1 MENMQNIDK
10 SLYNGR
16 VNIVTP
22 DTKTQFALYDKIPV
36 KVDAFTDALTG
47 NIYNTDL
54 SDAFFSKANIQMIQ
68 NQIRHG
74 IYNVSNQQFTIGEQD
89 NDTLKIIMRSI
100 FLQNSLNLK
109 CNIKGQIK
117 TLNQLVLNYCVPQ
130 IYGELKGYVKFKE
143 DISTLATP
151 MARPTMTTQT
161 KQLVMK
167 PWF

>member
-1 MENMQNIDK
+1 MENIDK
-10 SLYNGR
+10 KMYNGR

-36 KVDAFTDALTG
+36 KVDAFQDALQG
-47 NIYNTDL
+47 NVYNTQL
-54 SDAFFSKANIQMIQ
+54 SDAYFSRENIQNIQ
-68 NQIRHG
+68 NQIRHA
-74 IYNVSNQQFTIGEQD
+74 IYNVSKEQFLISEQD

-109 CNIKGQIK
+109 CNIKGQIA
-117 TLNQLVLNYCVPQ
+117 TLNQLVLNYCIPQ

-151 MARPTMTTQT
+151 MARPTMTTT
-161 KQLVMK
+161 SKQLIAK
-167 PWF
+167 SFL

>member
-1 MENMQNIDK
+1 MENIDK

-22 DTKTQFALYDKIPV
+22 DTKTQFSLYDKIPV
-36 KVDAFTDALTG
+36 KVDAFTNALNG
-47 NIYNTDL
+47 NVYNTVL
-54 SDAFFSKANIQMIQ
+54 SDAFFSKANIQMLQ

-74 IYNVSNQQFTIGEQD
+74 IYTVTNEQHIIGEQ
-89 NDTLKIIMRSI
+89 NVDTLKIIMRSI

-117 TLNQLVLNYCVPQ
+117 TLNQMVLNYCIPQ
-130 IYGELKGYVKFKE
+130 IYGEIQGYVKFKE

-151 MARPTMTTQT
+151 MARPTMTSQS
-161 KQLVMK
+161 KQLLMK

>member
-1 MENMQNIDK
+1 MANI
-10 SLYNGR
+10 NGR
-16 VNIVTP
+16 VNILGNNVK
-22 DTKTQFALYDKIPV
+22 DRFNLYE
-36 KVDAFTDALTG
+36 KVPLNKKSTAYDEALTG
-47 NIYNTDL
+47 SMQSNPV
-54 SDAFFSKANIQMIQ
+54 SKAFFSLQNIE
-68 NQIRHG
+68 
-74 IYNVSNQQFTIGEQD
+74 NVQQELIKGVHEESRTRFSIGKQD
-89 NDTLKIIMRSI
+89 EDTLKIIMRSI